1 MKYQNDF
8 VELDGTENWALHST
22 IANAFY
28 CDNIMPGIFT
38 NNAKK
43 DFVICSSAQ
52 QNAYIAV
59 TILTNG
65 EFAIGTFGDV
75 IRAVF
80 KDTSCATAEA
90 WKAKLAENHVQI
102 AYQLASPETY
112 ATDPVDFDNA
122 AGPLN
127 VMTGGEVEVYNTSLV
142 GERELNLKAN
152 INDVLLLDNK
162 NPYTPT
168 SNYNPATKKYVDD
181 AMASAGTGDMLK
193 NVYDTNNN
201 GIVDNAE
208 KVNGL
213 TVQTAVPAN
222 AKFTDT
228 TYGVVSTSANGLAPK
243 LPGNTTSYLRGDGT
257 WATISVP
264 SGAVSG
270 VKGNAESTYRTG
282 NVNLTPANIGAIPN
296 GGAASLTDELTINAS
311 GHPITVSNG
320 NISIEDANISIVN
333 GELNYD
339 AGTY

>member
-1 MKYQNDF
+1 MDSIRCYRYGDCKTWLAAQKAA
-8 VELDGTENWALHST
+8 GTP
-22 IANAFY
+22 IQ
-28 CDNIMPGIFT
+28 
-38 NNAKK
+38 
-43 DFVICSSAQ
+43 V
-52 QNAYIAV
+52 
-59 TILTNG
+59 
-65 EFAIGTFGDV
+65 
-75 IRAVF
+75 
-80 KDTSCATAEA
+80 
-90 WKAKLAENHVQI
+90 
-102 AYQLASPETY
+102 AYQLATPEVY
-112 ATDPVDFDNA
+112 ATDPVDFDNT
-122 AGPLN
+122 AGPLTI
-127 VMTGGEVEVYNTSLV
+127 MTGGEVEVYNTSLV